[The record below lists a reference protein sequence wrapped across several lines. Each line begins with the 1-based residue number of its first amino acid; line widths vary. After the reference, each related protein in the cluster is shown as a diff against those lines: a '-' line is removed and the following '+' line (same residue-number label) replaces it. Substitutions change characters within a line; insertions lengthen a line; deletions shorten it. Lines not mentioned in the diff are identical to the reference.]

1 MPGKRGLSSRL
12 QQQVEAISQ
21 LPRARQ
27 KFVVEMLDTVLAQHA
42 GCPLRQPSINGGA
55 DRGPSQRSLVGDGLR
70 RASGAARLAVQASLT
85 GHLVL
90 ATVHTNDAATAPSR
104 LIDMGV
110 ERYLLGDA
118 LIGVLAQRLAA
129 RLCTNCKTQSPLSDD
144 EQSELSEAG
153 LPMPAGVPWRAN
165 GCPSCS
171 DTGRKGRR
179 AVSELMLCDAEISE
193 RIGGGASAADVRT
206 LARSRPTYTSLRAD
220 ALEQSVDGW
229 LDWGDAWRVAER

>member
-1 MPGKRGLSSRL
+1 MRS
-12 QQQVEAISQ
+12 
-21 LPRARQ
+21 
-27 KFVVEMLDTVLAQHA
+27 F
-42 GCPLRQPSINGGA
+42 LRHDPDVI
-55 DRGPSQRSLVGDGLR
+55 LVGEIRDTET
-70 RASGAARLAVQASLT
+70 ARLAVQASLT

-90 ATVHTNDAATAPSR
+90 ATVHTNDAATTPSR
-104 LIDMGV
+104 LVDMGV

-129 RLCTNCKTQSPLSDD
+129 RLCPNCKTQSPLSDD

-153 LPMPAGVPWRAN
+153 LPMPTGVPWRAN
-165 GCPSCS
+165 GCPSCG

-193 RIGGGASAADVRT
+193 RIGGGASAADVRA
-206 LARSRPTYTSLRAD
+206 LARSRPTYTSLRSD
-220 ALEQSVDGW
+220 ALEQSLDGW